1 MDVKNLF
8 RKIDRNLRTIE
19 QSGDL
24 VATLAEILRRLV
36 DDFQDDLGLIGGRIY
51 DRKGAS
57 YVLKREYPS
66 PRAPKGF
73 KVPATYPPIR
83 ELVEK
88 GYVYSRL
95 GNAGVDAAI
104 EAALGVKRF
113 AAIGIGDTCRQIVA
127 FTLKENSDPEEV
139 GHTLNTIRHAINLK
153 LRSEKFADRFA
164 EARAIQLSL
173 LPSAMPSF
181 GDYDIHAASIPA
193 EEVGGD
199 LYDFIRV
206 SERSLG
212 IAVADASGHG
222 LPAALQARDAII
234 GLRMGVEENLRISAT
249 LEKLNRVV
257 NRSALASK
265 FISLFYAE
273 LESAGTLVYCNAGHN
288 PPLLW
293 DGLAF
298 RELARGGMILGPNP
312 ASQYERGY
320 ETLAPDSVLLAYTD
334 GIIEAVSPGDE
345 PFGVERLREL
355 VRRRAYGSAR
365 ELVDAV
371 FQAVRAHTAS
381 DARDDDQTVVA
392 VLRAAKARSA
402 GKPRP
407 KER

>member
-1 MDVKNLF
+1 MDYKNLF
-8 RKIDRNLRTIE
+8 RKIERNLRTIE
-19 QSGDL
+19 RSSDL

-36 DDFQDDLGLIGGRIY
+36 DDFQDDLGLVGGRIY
-51 DRKGAS
+51 DRKGPS

-66 PRAPKGF
+66 PRAPRDF

-88 GYVYSRL
+88 GYVYARL
-95 GNAGVDAAI
+95 GDSGVDAQI
-104 EAALGVKRF
+104 ESTVGVKTF
-113 AAIGIGDTCRQIVA
+113 AAIGIGETCRQIVA
-127 FTLKENSDPEEV
+127 FTIKENSDSEEI

-173 LPSAMPSF
+173 LPAAAPSF
-181 GDYDIHAASIPA
+181 ADYDIFAASIPA

-199 LYDFIRV
+199 LYDFIQV
-206 SERSLG
+206 SKRSLG

-249 LEKLNRVV
+249 LQKLNRVV
-257 NRSALASK
+257 NHSALASK

-273 LESAGTLVYCNAGHN
+273 LESAGTIVYCNAGHN

-293 DGLAF
+293 DGETF

-312 ASQYERGY
+312 ESQYERGY
-320 ETLAPDSVLLAYTD
+320 DTIAHGSILVAYTD
-334 GIIEAVSPGDE
+334 GIVEAVNASDE
-345 PFGVERLREL
+345 AFGMDRLRA
-355 VRRRAYGSAR
+355 VIRDRAWISAR
-365 ELVDAV
+365 ELVDGV
-371 FQAVRAHTAS
+371 FAAVRRHVGG
-381 DARDDDQTVVA
+381 DAQDDDQTVVA
-392 VLRAAKARSA
+392 VLRKAKPVR
-402 GKPRP
+402 GKA
-407 KER
+407 KVV